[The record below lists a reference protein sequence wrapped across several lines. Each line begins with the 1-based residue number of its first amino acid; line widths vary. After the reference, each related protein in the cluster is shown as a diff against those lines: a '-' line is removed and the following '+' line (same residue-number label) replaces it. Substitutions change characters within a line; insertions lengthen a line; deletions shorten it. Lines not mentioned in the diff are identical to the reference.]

1 MHNPAPGSRI
11 RSIRALNLGLAPMPD
26 VCRAL
31 VGATDWLAARRGK
44 LWGRTGICGL
54 TGGVGCA
61 AAPFQK
67 EFDPPE
73 SPLDY
78 SGLRG
83 EPKRQLKWLP
93 ADGQHFFL
101 TCCGVAWHHPARAHA
116 EPAVPICGTIGLGVS
131 VSGTRHTRAGYPSDL
146 LNQVNRCLEKCLPL
160 LIGLGIKN
168 PLSEACHALTK

>member
-11 RSIRALNLGLAPMPD
+11 RSIGALDLGLAPMPD

-31 VGATDWLAARRGK
+31 VGATDRLAAGRGK

-73 SPLDY
+73 SP
-78 SGLRG
+78 
-83 EPKRQLKWLP
+83 
-93 ADGQHFFL
+93 
-101 TCCGVAWHHPARAHA
+101 
-116 EPAVPICGTIGLGVS
+116 
-131 VSGTRHTRAGYPSDL
+131 
-146 LNQVNRCLEKCLPL
+146 
-160 LIGLGIKN
+160 
-168 PLSEACHALTK
+168 